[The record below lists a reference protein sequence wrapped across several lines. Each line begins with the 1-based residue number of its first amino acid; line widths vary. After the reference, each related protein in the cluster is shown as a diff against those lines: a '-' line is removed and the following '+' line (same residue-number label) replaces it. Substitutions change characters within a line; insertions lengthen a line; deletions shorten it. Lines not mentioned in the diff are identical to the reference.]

1 MSDEKKIDEEQL
13 LTLSDDDIV
22 EAPETDRRGAMRFL
36 GIAAL
41 GAAVAAFFG
50 NTQEAEAQRCTDSDP
65 NDGVGRGRRCAPR
78 YRTGI
83 TDRDP
88 NDGVGAGRGYRRP
101 VYRRPVYR
109 RRCTDSDSGSYADP
123 GGRGRHC

>member
-13 LTLSDDDIV
+13 LSLSDDEIV
-22 EAPETDRRGAMRFL
+22 EAPETNRRGAMRFL

-50 NTQEAEAQRCTDSDP
+50 GTPEAEAQRCTDSDGGRFA
-65 NDGVGRGRRCAPR
+65 DGVGRGRRCRP
-78 YRTGI
+78 
-83 TDRDP
+83 
-88 NDGVGAGRGYRRP
+88 VYRRP

-109 RRCTDSDSGSYADP
+109 RSCTDSDGGRFADP
-123 GGRGRHC
+123 GGRGRRC

>member
-1 MSDEKKIDEEQL
+1 MSDAKKIDEEQL

-50 NTQEAEAQRCTDSDP
+50 NTQEAEAQSCTDHDSGSYADP
-65 NDGVGRGRRCAPR
+65 GGRGRHCRSR
-78 YRTGI
+78 YRTGV

-101 VYRRPVYR
+101 VR
-109 RRCTDSDSGSYADP
+109 RRCTDHDSGSYADP

>member
-13 LTLSDDDIV
+13 LTLSDDEIV

-36 GIAAL
+36 GVAAL

-50 NTQEAEAQRCTDSDP
+50 NTQEAEAQRCTDRDP

-78 YRTGI
+78 YNTGV

-101 VYRRPVYR
+101 VYNRPVYR
-109 RRCTDSDSGSYADP
+109 RSCTDSDGGRFADP
-123 GGRGRHC
+123 GGRGRRC